1 MQQDPPQTDSTARAL
16 FENLPHGVV
25 VHQMGRIV
33 YVNPAMLKLLA
44 HERADDLI
52 GTLALELMHPD
63 DRATVIAR
71 VQAAM
76 REGRVAEP
84 REERFL
90 RKDGSW
96 FLAEVTA
103 MPLVFEGESAI
114 FAVVRD
120 VSDRLELQRR
130 IMQADRM
137 ASLGTLAAGVA
148 HEINTPLSY
157 ILHNLSFVSARLH
170 TEARV
175 EDRELIG
182 ALRDAEEGG
191 ERVRQIVRALTVF
204 ARDEGD
210 LRRRVDVTRA
220 VRSAIQMA
228 RGELRHR
235 ARLVEQLADVP
246 PVIGDELRISQVVV
260 NLLKNAAQAIPEG
273 PSKTHEVAV
282 RVCIADDGRVAI
294 EVSDTG
300 TGIAPELRGRM
311 FEPFFST
318 KPVGEGTGLGLS
330 ICHGIVTGLGGE
342 ILVDSVVGEGST
354 FRVLLPA
361 AGPDEDK
368 EDAPSRG
375 LVAARRGK
383 VLIVDDEPRFG
394 LSLARLLEPEQ
405 TVTVLTS
412 AREAAS
418 RIAGGE
424 RFDVILCD
432 LMMPEMSGMEFYEAV
447 KRTSPALADWIVYLT
462 GGAYTQQARSF
473 LATVLNR
480 RLEKPVDMNALN
492 WLLLEALGPAE

>member
-1 MQQDPPQTDSTARAL
+1 MQQSPPTDSSVRAL
-16 FENLPHGVV
+16 FENLPNGVV
-25 VHQMGRIV
+25 VHRLGQIL
-33 YVNPAMLKLLA
+33 YVNPAMVKLLR
-44 HERADDLI
+44 HERANDLI
-52 GTLALELMHPD
+52 GTFALELIHPD

-76 REGRVAEP
+76 REGQVADP

-96 FLAEVTA
+96 FLAEVTG

-114 FAVVRD
+114 FALVRD
-120 VSDRLELQRR
+120 VSERLEMQRR

-157 ILHNLSFVSARLH
+157 ILHNLSFVRARLDSDAH
-170 TEARV
+170 A

-191 ERVRQIVRALTVF
+191 HRVRQIVRALTVF
-204 ARDEGD
+204 ARDDGD
-210 LRRRVDVTRA
+210 IRRRVDVTRA

-228 RGELRHR
+228 RGEVRHR
-235 ARLVEQLADVP
+235 ARLVEDLADVP
-246 PVIGDELRISQVVV
+246 SVVGDDLRIGQVVV
-260 NLLKNAAQAIPEG
+260 NLLKNAAQAIPAGSPEMN
-273 PSKTHEVAV
+273 EVAV
-282 RVCIADDGRVAI
+282 RVFAAGDGRVTI
-294 EVSDTG
+294 QVSDTG
-300 TGIAPELRGRM
+300 IGIAPELRGRM
-311 FEPFFST
+311 FDPFFTT

-330 ICHGIVTGLGGE
+330 ICHGIVTALGGE
-342 ILVDSVVGEGST
+342 ILVDSEPGQGST

-361 AGPDEDK
+361 ASAEDLK
-368 EDAPSRG
+368 EDERTRG
-375 LVAARRGK
+375 LVPARSGK

-394 LSLARLLEPEQ
+394 LSLSRLLEPDQ

-412 AREAAS
+412 AREAAK
-418 RIAGGE
+418 RIAEGE

-432 LMMPEMSGMEFYEAV
+432 LMMPEMSGMDFYEAV

-462 GGAYTQQARSF
+462 GGAYTQQARDF
-473 LATVLNR
+473 LATVRNR
-480 RLEKPVDMNALN
+480 HLEKPIDMNSLN
-492 WLLLEALGPAE
+492 WLLLEALGPAV